1 MLSRIRWKESERAFD
16 CVYLCTR
23 VPMHLY
29 ACVCARAISVPD
41 LPLPPGYTLT
51 RSAFTQPNTPDL
63 SRHSSR
69 HRQVTTPALFPL
81 EDRPQKHVSFQKA
94 MRSGQESSAREK
106 ERWGR
111 SCATLYFFPRSLTF
125 GLMFFFYYYLNISF
139 FLADRNLWSM
149 SP

>member
-1 MLSRIRWKESERAFD
+1 MYSV
-16 CVYLCTR
+16 CVRVCTCTY
-23 VPMHLY
+23 P
-29 ACVCARAISVPD
+29 CVCVHVRGLPRAD
-41 LPLPPGYTLT
+41 LPLPPGYPLT

-106 ERWGR
+106 ER
-111 SCATLYFFPRSLTF
+111 
-125 GLMFFFYYYLNISF
+125 
-139 FLADRNLWSM
+139 
-149 SP
+149 